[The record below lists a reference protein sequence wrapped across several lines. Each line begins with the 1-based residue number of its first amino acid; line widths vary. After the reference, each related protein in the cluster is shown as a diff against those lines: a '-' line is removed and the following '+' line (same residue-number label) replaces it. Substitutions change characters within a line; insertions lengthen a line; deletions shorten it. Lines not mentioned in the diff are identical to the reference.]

1 MFVNSAQT
9 IAVLKKNMTYSM
21 DIKLSA
27 FFYKH
32 QRLKLANPSS
42 TTQISSH
49 SSPGTGHTPRRPQ
62 EHAPQR
68 KQGNMHLREEEV
80 KRGVAGGSIEHN

>member
-1 MFVNSAQT
+1 MGCGVVMGCFEGMMLN
-9 IAVLKKNMTYSM
+9 
-21 DIKLSA
+21 
-27 FFYKH
+27 
-32 QRLKLANPSS
+32 KLAKPTS